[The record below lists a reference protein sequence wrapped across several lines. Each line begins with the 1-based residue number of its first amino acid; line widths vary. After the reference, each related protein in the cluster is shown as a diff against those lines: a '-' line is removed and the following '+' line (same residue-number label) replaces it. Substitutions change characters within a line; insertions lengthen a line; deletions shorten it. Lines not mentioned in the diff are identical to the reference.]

1 MKNKTTA
8 ELQNLVNTQE
18 VPIATREAA
27 RLEILHRER
36 NGQRTSASRTVQ
48 ANPLDA
54 LTDAASRA
62 LGFRDY
68 GRGDDIRRVAQPA
81 VASGTIDLSEF
92 IADGNPA
99 PNIYGVQNRPAGETL
114 PLNPRAI
121 IEQYSRCVQAGASVI
136 LAHPRDTAI
145 AIKDEKTDGL
155 LGFYEDPQLLR
166 VVDPAAFQTLADG
179 SAATASAM
187 PTHDAVFT
195 WPSVPTA
202 AFRTTVTR
210 AQNRALGGGENLRSA
225 LLDAILRGLAE
236 YCDGLL
242 LAAIA
247 ATTPAAFSFG
257 AAAARH
263 LKLEDL
269 RGLVGTNGAGAA
281 FRGDGAFVL
290 NPGIPAELTAAHAA
304 SFIGAFGTAGIALW
318 PTLDVHVRR
327 MNVDGDLDV
336 TCLANAQAVVADPS
350 KFWTV
355 AA

>member
-1 MKNKTTA
+1 MHPNAKNA
-8 ELQNLVNTQE
+8 QQ
-18 VPIATREAA
+18 
-27 RLEILHRER
+27 
-36 NGQRTSASRTVQ
+36 
-48 ANPLDA
+48 NPLHSLVEA
-54 LTDAASRA
+54 GQRA

-68 GRGDDIRRVAQPA
+68 GHGDDIRRMAQPA
-81 VASGTIDLSEF
+81 VASGTIDLSQF

-99 PNIYGVQNRPAGETL
+99 PNIYGVQERPAGETL
-114 PLNPRAI
+114 PLDPRAV
-121 IEQYSRCVQAGASVI
+121 IEQHSRCAQAGARIVV
-136 LAHPRDTAI
+136 ATPRDKAI

-166 VVDPAAFQTLADG
+166 VIDPATFQTLADG
-179 SAATASAM
+179 ADATASAM

-202 AFRTTVTR
+202 AFRTTITR
-210 AQNRALGGGENLRSA
+210 AQNRQVGGGEDLRSA
-225 LLDAILRGLAE
+225 LLDAILRGLGE

-269 RGLVGTNGAGAA
+269 RGLVGTNGVGAA
-281 FRGDGAFVL
+281 FRGDGAFVV
-290 NPGIPAELTAAHAA
+290 NPGIPAELTASHAA
-304 SFIGAFGTAGIALW
+304 SFVGAFGTAAIALW
-318 PTLDVHVRR
+318 PALDVHVRR
-327 MNVDGDLDV
+327 MNADGDLDV
-336 TCLANAQAVVADPS
+336 ICLANAQAVVADPS

>member
-1 MKNKTTA
+1 MKDKTIA
-8 ELQNLVNTQE
+8 ELQVLVNTPE
-18 VPIATREAA
+18 VPTATRDAA
-27 RLEILHRER
+27 RLELLHRER
-36 NGQRTSASRTVQ
+36 NGQRTNASRTVQ
-48 ANPLDA
+48 ANPLDSLA
-54 LTDAASRA
+54 EAASRA

-68 GRGDDIRRVAQPA
+68 GHGDDMRRMAQPA
-81 VASGTIDLSEF
+81 VVSGTIDLAEF
-92 IADGNPA
+92 IVDGNPA

-114 PLNPRAI
+114 PLDPRAV
-121 IEQYSRCVQAGASVI
+121 IEQHSRCAQAGARIIV
-136 LAHPRDTAI
+136 ATPRDKAI

-179 SAATASAM
+179 SDATASAL

-202 AFRTTVTR
+202 ASRMTITR

-290 NPGIPAELTAAHAA
+290 NPGIPAELTAAHTE

-336 TCLANAQAVVADPS
+336 ICLANAQAVVADPT